1 MYSEYRMEP
10 QLTGTAPAHANLP
23 DEHILHA
30 SLANPDLFSILID
43 RYQEAFFR
51 AAYSVVRQKE
61 ETEDILQEAFTSIYI
76 NGGKF
81 QKQENA
87 SFKSWAYRI
96 VINTAI
102 SHYRKLKR
110 VYERSA
116 PLDQEIYE
124 NLAGTEDIAKDSETR
139 MFTEELLGELPDDLR
154 RIMEA
159 HYLEGKPY
167 KVIAS
172 EERLPLS
179 TLKMRLFRAKKI
191 LKELI

>member
-1 MYSEYRMEP
+1 MMRSMEES
-10 QLTGTAPAHANLP
+10 QLIGATPTHANLP
-23 DEHILHA
+23 DEYILQA

-110 VYERSA
+110 MYERSA

-124 NLAGTEDIAKDSETR
+124 NLAGTENIAKDSETR

>member
-1 MYSEYRMEP
+1 
-10 QLTGTAPAHANLP
+10 
-23 DEHILHA
+23 
-30 SLANPDLFSILID
+30 
-43 RYQEAFFR
+43 
-51 AAYSVVRQKE
+51 
-61 ETEDILQEAFTSIYI
+61 I

-116 PLDQEIYE
+116 PLDPEIYE
-124 NLAGTEDIAKDSETR
+124 NLAGTEDIAKESETR

-159 HYLEGKPY
+159 HYLQGKPY

-191 LKELI
+191 LKQFI

>member
-1 MYSEYRMEP
+1 MNSEAIQEKNGITEM
-10 QLTGTAPAHANLP
+10 P
-23 DEHILHA
+23 DEELLQA
-30 SLANPDLFSILID
+30 SLANPDLFMLLID

-61 ETEDILQEAFTSIYI
+61 ETEDILQEAFTSIYL

-81 QKQENA
+81 KKQEHA
-87 SFKSWAYRI
+87 SFKSWGYRI

-116 PLDQEIYE
+116 PLDTEIYE
-124 NLAGTEDIAKDSETR
+124 NLADSEDIAKDSETR
-139 MFTEELLGELPDDLR
+139 MFAEELLGELPEDLR
-154 RIMEA
+154 RIVEA

-167 KVIAS
+167 KTIAA
-172 EERLPLS
+172 EEQVPLS

-191 LKELI
+191 LKQFI

>member
-1 MYSEYRMEP
+1 MALQATEERSD
-10 QLTGTAPAHANLP
+10 LAPVA
-23 DEHILHA
+23 DEELLQA
-30 SLANPDLFSILID
+30 SLANPDLFSLLID

-61 ETEDILQEAFTSIYI
+61 EAEDILQEAFTNIYL

-81 QKQENA
+81 KKQEHA
-87 SFKSWAYRI
+87 SFKSWGYRI

-110 VYERSA
+110 IYERSA
-116 PLDQEIYE
+116 PLDPEIYE
-124 NLAGTEDIAKDSETR
+124 NLAGTEDLEKDAETR
-139 MFTEELLGELPDDLR
+139 MFTQELLKELPDDLR
-154 RIMEA
+154 RIVEA

-167 KVIAS
+167 KTIAAD
-172 EERLPLS
+172 EHLPLS

-191 LKELI
+191 LKQFI